1 MKRLPLA
8 APLVAPLVAATAFA
22 LLPGSLVRAQ
32 GVDMSHGG
40 PVEITSSQGM
50 EWRQQEQEVI
60 ARGDARAVRG
70 DVTVTADELIAF
82 YRKKAAAGTPA
93 AAQPAPGNPPQ
104 SAPQNAPVSAVD
116 TGDNEIYRL
125 EAKGHVNIYTPTDHA
140 VADHAIYD
148 IDQAVL
154 VLTGHD
160 LKITTPQDVLTARDV
175 IEYWS
180 QKHMGVGRGEA
191 TVTTNDGRRIYAD
204 TLVSYTRPPDQK
216 GADQKG
222 ADQKAGP
229 AAQPVA
235 ATPGKPGGDSL
246 AGSNKLEKVDA
257 FGNVEVRTQT
267 EVIHGDRGT
276 YAADTDMARIVGHV
290 HITRGLN
297 QLNGDEAL
305 VNMRTGVSTLSRA
318 PTGQRV
324 EGLVVPNDASGPNT
338 QAGAQAGTVQ
348 SGGAPGASKPA
359 KKP

>member
-1 MKRLPLA
+1 MKRFVPFA
-8 APLVAPLVAATAFA
+8 APLLAAAFA
-22 LLPGSLVRAQ
+22 LLAGPAARTQ
-32 GVDMSHGG
+32 GIDMSHGG
-40 PVEITSSQGM
+40 SIEITSSQGM

-70 DVTVTADELIAF
+70 DTTVTGDELIAF
-82 YRKKAAAGTPA
+82 YRKKGTAAGGSA
-93 AAQPAPGNPPQ
+93 AAQPPSGNAPQ
-104 SAPQNAPVSAVD
+104 SALSKGSPIDPVD
-116 TGDNEIYRL
+116 TGNNEIYRL
-125 EAKGHVNIYTPTDHA
+125 VANGHVNIYTPTDHA
-140 VADHAIYD
+140 IADHAVYD

-154 VLTGHD
+154 VLTGHN

-175 IEYWS
+175 IEWWS

-204 TLVSYTRPPDQK
+204 TIVAYTKPTDQK
-216 GADQKG
+216 TAGQTT
-222 ADQKAGP
+222 ADQKAGS
-229 AAQPVA
+229 AVQKVA
-235 ATPGKPGGDSL
+235 ATPGKPGADPLTTS
-246 AGSNKLEKVDA
+246 SKLEKADA

-276 YAADTDMARIVGHV
+276 YVADTDMARIVGHV

-305 VNMRTGVSTLSRA
+305 VNMRTGISTLTRV

-324 EGLVVPNDASGPNT
+324 EGLVVPNDASPSKT
-338 QAGAQAGTVQ
+338 QAGTQ
-348 SGGAPGASKPA
+348 SGSALGGDAVGTSKPA

>member
-1 MKRLPLA
+1 MRRGLLA
-8 APLVAPLVAATAFA
+8 AALAA
-22 LLPGSLVRAQ
+22 LLAGPAARAQ
-32 GVDMSHGG
+32 GLDMSHGG
-40 PVEITSSQGM
+40 PVEITSRQGM

-70 DVTVTADELIAF
+70 NVTVTADELIAF
-82 YRKKAAAGTPA
+82 YRKKAAAAGASA
-93 AAQPAPGNPPQ
+93 AAQPAPVSPPKD
-104 SAPQNAPVSAVD
+104 AAPVGAVD
-116 TGDNEIYRL
+116 TGNNEIYRL

-140 VADHAIYD
+140 IADHAVYD

-191 TVTTNDGRRIYAD
+191 TVTTSDGRRIYAD
-204 TLVSYTRPPDQK
+204 TLVAYTRPPDQK

-222 ADQKAGP
+222 SPP
-229 AAQPVA
+229 AAQQVA
-235 ATPGKPGGDSL
+235 ATPGKPGADPL
-246 AGSNKLEKVDA
+246 TGSGKLEKVDA

-267 EVIHGDRGT
+267 EVIRGDRGT
-276 YAADTDMARIVGHV
+276 YDADTGMARIVGHV

-305 VNMRTGVSTLSRA
+305 VNMRTGVSTLTRTA
-318 PTGQRV
+318 PGQRV
-324 EGLVVPNDASGPNT
+324 EGLVVPSETSGPKS
-338 QAGAQAGTVQ
+338 QAGSQG
-348 SGGAPGASKPA
+348 GGAAKPA